1 VTARNSVG
9 DSLESDPIS
18 IRAARRPDAPINLA
32 NVAVITTAYQ
42 IGLTWADG
50 IYDGGSPVLD
60 YRVNYKTQDDSSFTV
75 YQDSLLATDLT
86 VTGLTPGVYYNFKV
100 ESRNLVNY
108 SPYSDEIIVLAA
120 QIPDQP
126 TNLANVP
133 ANTLAT
139 QIGLEW
145 LAPVFNG
152 GSAILDYKVW
162 YDNASSGVTFTE
174 FVSGLTDLNYIA
186 TGLTQ
191 GQTY

>member
-1 VTARNSVG
+1 M
-9 DSLESDPIS
+9 
-18 IRAARRPDAPINLA
+18 
-32 NVAVITTAYQ
+32 
-42 IGLTWADG
+42 
-50 IYDGGSPVLD
+50 
-60 YRVNYKTQDDSSFTV
+60 
-75 YQDSLLATDLT
+75 
-86 VTGLTPGVYYNFKV
+86 TGLTPATTYTFVV
-100 ESRNLVNY
+100 EARNLVGLSGY
-108 SPYSDEIIVLAA
+108 SQSIDVLAA